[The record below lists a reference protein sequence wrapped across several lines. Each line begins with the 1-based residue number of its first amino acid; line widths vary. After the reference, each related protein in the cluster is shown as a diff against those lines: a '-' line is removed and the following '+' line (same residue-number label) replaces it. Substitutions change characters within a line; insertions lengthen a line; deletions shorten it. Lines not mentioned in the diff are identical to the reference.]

1 MARYYFHIRTGD
13 QLVED
18 DEGVELP
25 NVAAV
30 QQEARNAA
38 REMIAELVMGGE
50 QIAAQ
55 RFEIVDESG
64 DIVAVLPFGFMVLD

>member
-18 DEGVELP
+18 DEGVDLP

-38 REMIAELVMGGE
+38 REMIAESVMGGE
-50 QIAAQ
+50 HIAAQ
-55 RFEIVDESG
+55 RFEIVDENG